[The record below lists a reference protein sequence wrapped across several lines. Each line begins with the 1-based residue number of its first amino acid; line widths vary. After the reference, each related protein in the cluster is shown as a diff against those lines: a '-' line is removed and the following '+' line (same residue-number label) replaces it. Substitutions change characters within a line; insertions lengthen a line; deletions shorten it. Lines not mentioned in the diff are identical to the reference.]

1 MVKKLNIS
9 ALIVLFIISACED
22 AKREWDNPYDPRSNR
37 LLWAPD
43 SIEAIQKSDNEIE
56 ISWIR
61 KGRAFDGFII
71 DKKIGTNEW
80 IWQDSLLNDDINSW
94 IDTINLKLLVNNPSL
109 YQYRVYAYADTN
121 TSYRRTIKIQ
131 PALPGHPGSVS
142 PYEISYTHEP
152 AKKMTIKY
160 QQSNELDFYRYNI
173 YHSES
178 QDGEK
183 SIFTSIYN
191 PETTVLDTNNFSVL
205 QENWFWVEVEDTTNQ
220 KTLGNP
226 LGIPVDSPPIPAVLD
241 SIIYDSKQFVFSWSQ
256 SIDNDIGEY
265 VIEQVSPTDT
275 SIVNQSLSLDNN
287 TLSTAIDVAIDN
299 EHYYRVRTSDVW
311 GNNSYSRIR
320 PSSSFQK
327 IVKLDT
333 VTENGNDLIIMN
345 LGPSL
350 PFTQT
355 LANVKSQFPLWIQ
368 NGKKIFSFTL
378 NNVGFVINQDGS
390 GLKTISGIKPQD
402 ISFNSDQTLALF
414 IGSDD
419 DIYLAYLN
427 EDKST
432 VRITQNVNNEWYSD
446 PQFIDNDSKILYAQR
461 KHPSNNNIGYINIY
475 YMDLDGKNVSKI
487 SNAINEEKF
496 IMPRMSPTGDKIIYL
511 FKNVGLY
518 EIDYP
523 AEERGQLVSTSGGD
537 SIIPELSPF
546 FRNIRW
552 SSDGNKAILWE
563 KRFNSTYNLYLYEK
577 DKTPKLRLF
586 QAGARYAAW
595 NGNEEIIFKYE
606 SSSGMYR
613 KNINMV
619 STDDPEL
626 LHDAPWVQLQPRQ

>member
-1 MVKKLNIS
+1 MVLTNGFGKI
-9 ALIVLFIISACED
+9 LF
-22 AKREWDNPYDPRSNR
+22 
-37 LLWAPD
+37 
-43 SIEAIQKSDNEIE
+43 
-56 ISWIR
+56 
-61 KGRAFDGFII
+61 
-71 DKKIGTNEW
+71 
-80 IWQDSLLNDDINSW
+80 LNDNINSW

-173 YHSES
+173 YHSKS

-183 SIFTSIYN
+183 SIFISIYN
-191 PETTVLDTNNFSVL
+191 SETTVLDTNNFSVL

-299 EHYYRVRTSDVW
+299 EHYYRLRTSDVW

-368 NGKKIFSFTL
+368 NGKKIFS
-378 NNVGFVINQDGS
+378 
-390 GLKTISGIKPQD
+390 
-402 ISFNSDQTLALF
+402 
-414 IGSDD
+414 
-419 DIYLAYLN
+419 
-427 EDKST
+427 
-432 VRITQNVNNEWYSD
+432 
-446 PQFIDNDSKILYAQR
+446 
-461 KHPSNNNIGYINIY
+461 
-475 YMDLDGKNVSKI
+475 
-487 SNAINEEKF
+487 
-496 IMPRMSPTGDKIIYL
+496 
-511 FKNVGLY
+511 
-518 EIDYP
+518 
-523 AEERGQLVSTSGGD
+523 
-537 SIIPELSPF
+537 
-546 FRNIRW
+546 
-552 SSDGNKAILWE
+552 
-563 KRFNSTYNLYLYEK
+563 
-577 DKTPKLRLF
+577 LR
-586 QAGARYAAW
+586 
-595 NGNEEIIFKYE
+595 
-606 SSSGMYR
+606 
-613 KNINMV
+613 
-619 STDDPEL
+619 
-626 LHDAPWVQLQPRQ
+626 